1 MATVRYNAAV
11 TGVRCFINMGFP
23 DRKAIYEEIERD
35 RHSQV
40 LAFLTSDRQDMET
53 QIAPDCVE
61 PFVDLLEQVGVT
73 ERV

>member
-1 MATVRYNAAV
+1 
-11 TGVRCFINMGFP
+11 MGFP